1 MLIDDFSNKNL
12 VSKLG
17 TRWRG
22 VSDKVM
28 GGVSQVFLSQ
38 ITIDQYDCLLLSGE
52 VSLENNGGF
61 IQASLDFGKSGE
73 TFDAS
78 SFLGIR
84 LVAKGNGEQYSIHL
98 RTPDNIHPW
107 QSYRNHFISTKDWQ
121 TIYLPFLTFSPH
133 RLDTH
138 LDLSRLRRIGLAA
151 IGRSFSADLTVSEIG
166 FFIDSYEKD

>member
-17 TRWRG
+17 TQWRG

-28 GGVSQVFLSQ
+28 GGVSKASLTQV
-38 ITIDQYDCLLLSGE
+38 TIDERNCLLLKGD

-61 IQASLDFGKSGE
+61 IQASLDLEMSGD
-73 TFDAS
+73 TVNAT
-78 SFLGIR
+78 SFSGIR
-84 LVAKGNGEQYSIHL
+84 LVSRGNEEQYSVHL

-107 QSYRNHFISTKDWQ
+107 QSYRCHFISTKDWQ
-121 TIYLPFLTFSPH
+121 TIDLPFKAFSPH
-133 RLDTH
+133 RLNVN

-151 IGRSFSADLTVSEIG
+151 IGRAFSANLIVTKIG
-166 FFIDSYEKD
+166 FF